1 MSSSISGAESWPSP
15 AGVSGRLSVYGNG
28 PYENVA
34 SFPALQCLIGCCKY
48 GEPGT
53 RQMTDDISLLL
64 GKMGIG
70 HGRLLLGVRLIVLP
84 KLPETLSCPPVILS
98 GAL

>member
-1 MSSSISGAESWPSP
+1 
-15 AGVSGRLSVYGNG
+15 
-28 PYENVA
+28 
-34 SFPALQCLIGCCKY
+34 
-48 GEPGT
+48 
-53 RQMTDDISLLL
+53 MTDDISLLL